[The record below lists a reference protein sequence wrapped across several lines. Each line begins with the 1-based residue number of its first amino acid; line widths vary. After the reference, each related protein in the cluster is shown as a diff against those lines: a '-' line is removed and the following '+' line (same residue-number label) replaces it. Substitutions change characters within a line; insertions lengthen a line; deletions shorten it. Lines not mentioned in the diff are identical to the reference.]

1 MVTWAEF
8 DPETFR
14 FVTGTPNECGS
25 KPQVTRQFCGQCGTQ
40 LTYRHAEDGD
50 VIDVTA
56 ASLDAPE
63 TVQPEDHVW
72 SDRMIPWIRLSDGL
86 PRYARSR
93 RSGD

>member
-1 MVTWAEF
+1 MTWAEF

-25 KPQVTRQFCGQCGTQ
+25 KPRVTRQFCGQCGTQ
-40 LTYRHAEDGD
+40 LTYRHAEEED

-72 SDRMIPWIRLSDGL
+72 SDRMLPWIRLSDGL

-93 RSGD
+93 YSGD